1 MNHFSSR
8 GLEILTQ
15 YLSLLRR
22 SARSSRFYLASL
34 VPQSASFILTR
45 SLIGMAHAASLS
57 TRLVRSVYSFGCP
70 FLRSSLG
77 TAHAARLRL
86 AASCAALAGLPAL
99 LAVTAAA
106 GWPCGCP
113 ALAAFAYKHGLRWQS
128 YFPALALPSFGGG
141 FLLPCCLPF
150 LGLKTAL
157 PWPFGWPS
165 VSLYGWSCFRALAAF
180 LRPWL
185 AGLLYIRRR
194 PCFLPLL
201 RLPAGL

>member
-77 TAHAARLRL
+77 TAHAARLYFWYR
-86 AASCAALAGLPAL
+86 AAALACPACLLACPSLACALAAGLASAALLLGMACAGSQKYCPLRLPCCGGGFCLAGWLACLAAFRAFCWPFVLPAL
-99 LAVTAAA
+99 LLLGWRPFRPLAGWLAFIRAAA
-106 GWPCGCP
+106 
-113 ALAAFAYKHGLRWQS
+113 
-128 YFPALALPSFGGG
+128 
-141 FLLPCCLPF
+141 LL
-150 LGLKTAL
+150 
-157 PWPFGWPS
+157 
-165 VSLYGWSCFRALAAF
+165 
-180 LRPWL
+180 
-185 AGLLYIRRR
+185 
-194 PCFLPLL
+194 LPLL
-201 RLPAGL
+201 ACLDSL